1 MRLAIYAPH
10 LGLTLPDQPFGKD
23 VANLGLFN
31 AFATFGGFEHI
42 SFCTRDDPTQEQ
54 LQGAFGSVP
63 GSTTLSIEPLG
74 QTNSA
79 LQAGTFFRGQPY
91 LSDLSWERAYR
102 HSHDAYSLVGLI
114 HTWHHPRSGSLLVMS
129 L

>member
-10 LGLTLPDQPFGKD
+10 LGLNLPDQPFGKD

-31 AFATFGGFEHI
+31 ALATSGGFEHI
-42 SFCTRDDPTQEQ
+42 SFCTRDQPTQEQ
-54 LQGAFGSVP
+54 LEGAFGSV
-63 GSTTLSIEPLG
+63 STSLSIEPLD
-74 QTNSA
+74 QTYSA

-91 LSDLSWERAYR
+91 LAELSWERAYR

-114 HTWHHPRSGSLLVMS
+114 HTWPLPRSGSLSAMPL
-129 L
+129 